1 MKVALMIRF
10 LAVSA
15 LILTMQTAAV
25 AQSVAPV
32 DTLFRALGLPEII
45 EIMREE
51 GIAYGTDLDADL
63 FEGRGGVSWAAV
75 VEEIYDLQR
84 MTDTVR
90 NRMDAELAAEDLSP
104 MIGFFMSDRGRR
116 IVQLEISAR
125 RAQLDKRVEAAS
137 RDALAAM
144 VADNDPRFGLLEEF
158 AEVSELIDSNVV
170 GAMNSNYAFYVGLTE
185 SGAFS
190 GEMTE
195 EEILSDVWSQEDAIR
210 LETEDWLYAYLA
222 LAYQPLSDDDLQTYT
237 AFFRTREGT
246 VLNRAIFTA
255 FDEMFV
261 AVSLA
266 LGRGA
271 SRFLAGQ
278 EL

>member
-1 MKVALMIRF
+1 MFRLIAAPVLVLMF
-10 LAVSA
+10 H
-15 LILTMQTAAV
+15 TAAF
-25 AQSVAPV
+25 AQNVAPI

-51 GIAYGTDLDADL
+51 GIRYGNDLEADL
-63 FEGRGGVSWAAV
+63 FDGRGGTGWAAV
-75 VEEIYDLQR
+75 VENIYDLGR
-84 MTDTVR
+84 MNDTVR
-90 NRMDAELAAEDLSP
+90 NRMDAELAGADLAP
-104 MIGFFMSDRGRR
+104 MIGFFISERGRE
-116 IVQLEISAR
+116 IVRLEIAAR
-125 RAQLDKRVEAAS
+125 RALLDESVEAAS

-144 VADNDPRFGLLEEF
+144 IADEAPRFGLLEEF
-158 AEVSELIDSNVV
+158 AEVSELVDSNVV
-170 GAMNSNYAFYVGLTE
+170 GALNSNYAFYMGMAE
-185 SGAFS
+185 SGVFP

-195 EEILSDVWSQEDAIR
+195 DDILADVWSQEDAIR
-210 LETEDWLYAYLA
+210 VETEEWLYSYLA

-266 LGRGA
+266 LGQGA
-271 SRFLAGQ
+271 ARFMEGQ

>member
-1 MKVALMIRF
+1 MFRTLAASALM
-10 LAVSA
+10 
-15 LILTMQTAAV
+15 LTMHTAAA
-25 AQSVAPV
+25 AQGVAPI

-51 GIAYGTDLDADL
+51 GIEYGTALESDL
-63 FEGRGGVSWAAV
+63 FGGSGRASWAAV
-75 VEEIYDLQR
+75 VEGIYDLER
-84 MTDTVR
+84 MNDTVR
-90 NRMDAELAAEDLSP
+90 NRMDAELAAEDLST
-104 MIGFFMSDRGRR
+104 MIAFFMSDRGRE
-116 IVQLEISAR
+116 IVRLEVAAR
-125 RAQLDKRVEAAS
+125 RALLDESVEAAS

-144 VADNDPRFGLLEEF
+144 IADEAPRIGLLEEF

-170 GAMNSNYAFYVGLTE
+170 GALNSNYAFYMGMAE
-185 SGAFS
+185 SGIFP

-195 EEILSDVWSQEDAIR
+195 DDILADVWSQEDAIR
-210 LETEDWLYAYLA
+210 VETEEWLYSYLA
-222 LAYQPLSDDDLQTYT
+222 LAYQPLSDDDLRTYT

-246 VLNRAIFTA
+246 MLNRAIFAA

-266 LGRGA
+266 LGQGA
-271 SRFLAGQ
+271 ARFLEGQ